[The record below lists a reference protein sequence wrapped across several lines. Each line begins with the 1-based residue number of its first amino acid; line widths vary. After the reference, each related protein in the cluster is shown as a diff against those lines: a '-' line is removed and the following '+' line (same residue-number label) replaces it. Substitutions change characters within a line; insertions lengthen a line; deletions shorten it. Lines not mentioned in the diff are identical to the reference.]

1 MKLISHKPKKCNVC
15 GEKINEKNIINT
27 NGYIRRKCKD
37 CIRKQSKD
45 INKHLKSM
53 ERNSPL
59 LGMIQSPM
67 KCWRGYERVPGTKE
81 FSKGSCRKK

>member
-15 GEKINEKNIINT
+15 GEKINEKNIIKT

-45 INKHLKSM
+45 IN
-53 ERNSPL
+53 
-59 LGMIQSPM
+59 
-67 KCWRGYERVPGTKE
+67 
-81 FSKGSCRKK
+81 RKKYKALKEWRNFK